1 MHWGPSKVIIHHP
14 EVIISKQRTVLK
26 YNNNQFQ
33 FIEINYWP
41 LQIFSEF
48 SQQHVTCCWTVMHQ
62 MTMFTPH
69 WWFLRQS
76 AAQSPRPRHQMVL
89 VLRRWSTEGQ
99 QLPYIRVDQHM
110 HHQMSNT
117 SIPERWN
124 STKQLKLLFV
134 CAQRLKDCEMN
145 ISRVARGAAVTG
157 LGKNHSECWE
167 CWYWMKPRFKRQR
180 GNWSWRGTW
189 WLPSFWVAPGQLR
202 QWIGVGN
209 A

>member
-1 MHWGPSKVIIHHP
+1 
-14 EVIISKQRTVLK
+14 
-26 YNNNQFQ
+26 
-33 FIEINYWP
+33 
-41 LQIFSEF
+41 
-48 SQQHVTCCWTVMHQ
+48 
-62 MTMFTPH
+62 
-69 WWFLRQS
+69 
-76 AAQSPRPRHQMVL
+76 
-89 VLRRWSTEGQ
+89 
-99 QLPYIRVDQHM
+99 M

-189 WLPSFWVAPGQLR
+189 WLPSFWVAPEWGGGGSDPIPTFFKIDQNLICLGTAHKCNETHNTWILR
-202 QWIGVGN
+202 FLSHLRTSMAHRANNGPNRSGCLD
-209 A
+209 